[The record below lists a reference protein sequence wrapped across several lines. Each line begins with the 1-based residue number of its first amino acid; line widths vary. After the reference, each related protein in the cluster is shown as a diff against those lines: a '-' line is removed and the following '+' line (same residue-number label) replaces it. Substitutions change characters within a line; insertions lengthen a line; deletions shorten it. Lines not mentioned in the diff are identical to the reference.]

1 MIGSAMP
8 HAWKEREDL
17 AKAEID
23 VAEGERRLAQQI
35 TLIQAMAKKGHD
47 TEEAT
52 KLLWNYM
59 QTLEQFRRHRQ
70 LSLDEIER
78 QEGPKSRNSC

>member
-1 MIGSAMP
+1 MSC
-8 HAWKEREDL
+8 AWKEREDL
-17 AKAEID
+17 AQADHHI
-23 VAEGERRLAQQI
+23 AEGERRLAQQI
-35 TLIQAMAKKGHD
+35 TLVEWMAKNRKD

-70 LSLDEIER
+70 LILDEIAR
-78 QEGPKSRNSC
+78 QEGLEPEASPRRE